1 MTYEEY
7 KVKSKVLHDQ
17 RGREI
22 NEVTQKVYEKYRPLF
37 DELNKTQIDRLNDE
51 GVEIGDIITDGETII
66 EVKKMCYANSS
77 IKDDD
82 YIEYRGTALTK
93 HLKPKKNQEWCNTF
107 IQRRYGK
114 VPTII
119 KKRQNE

>member
-1 MTYEEY
+1 MTHEEY
-7 KVKSKVLHDQ
+7 NVKYKELHNQ
-17 RGREI
+17 RAREI
-22 NEVTQKVYEKYRPLF
+22 NEATQKVYDKYQPLF
-37 DELNKTQIDRLNDE
+37 DELNKTQIDRLNEE
-51 GVEIGDIITDGETII
+51 GVEIGDIITDGEIII
-66 EVKKMCYANSS
+66 EVETMSYVSS
-77 IKDDD
+77 TIKDDD

-93 HLKPKKNQEWCNTF
+93 QLKPKKNQEWGYTF

>member
-1 MTYEEY
+1 MTHEEY

-17 RGREI
+17 RAREI
-22 NEVTQKVYEKYRPLF
+22 NEATQKVYDKYQPLF
-37 DELNKTQIDRLNDE
+37 DELNKTQIDRLNAE

-66 EVKKMCYANSS
+66 EVKKMSYANAS
-77 IKDDD
+77 IKDED

-93 HLKPKKNQEWCNTF
+93 QLKPKKNQEWGCTF

-119 KKRQNE
+119 KKKKNG

>member
-1 MTYEEY
+1 M
-7 KVKSKVLHDQ
+7 KF
-17 RGREI
+17 
-22 NEVTQKVYEKYRPLF
+22 NEVKDAF
-37 DELNKTQIDRLNDE
+37 NKTQIDRLNE
-51 GVEIGDIITDGETII
+51 ECVEIGDIITDGETII
-66 EVKKMCYANSS
+66 EVKKMLYVSS
-77 IKDDD
+77 TIKDGD

-93 HLKPKKNQEWCNTF
+93 QFKPKKNQDWAYTF

>member
-1 MTYEEY
+1 MTQEEY
-7 KVKSKVLHDQ
+7 KVKSKELHDQ
-17 RGREI
+17 RAREL
-22 NEVTQKVYEKYRPLF
+22 NEATQKVYEKYQPLY
-37 DELNKTQIDRLNDE
+37 DELNKTQIDRLNE
-51 GVEIGDIITDGETII
+51 ECVEIGDIITDGETII
-66 EVKKMCYANSS
+66 EVKKMLYVSS
-77 IKDDD
+77 IIKDDD

-93 HLKPKKNQEWCNTF
+93 QLKPKKNQDWAYTF